1 MKNRKIKSLEEIAK
15 ITKEAKKKGLR
26 VVTTNGTFDILHVGH
41 LKTFEIAKSYGDI
54 LIAGV
59 NSDSS
64 VRAYKGDG
72 RPIVGE
78 KDRAAMVAGLE
89 VVDYVFIFNS
99 PDPRPWLK
107 KIHTNV
113 HVKGGD
119 WKNPDKSR
127 IISTIV
133 EAPLLKAKGARLVL
147 VNIVP
152 GKSTTSLI
160 EKIKKL

>member
-1 MKNRKIKSLEEIAK
+1 MKNRKVKSLKEITK
-15 ITKEAKKKGLR
+15 ITKGAKKKGLK

-41 LKTFEIAKSYGDI
+41 LKAFEIAKSHGDM
-54 LIAGV
+54 LIVGI

-64 VRAYKGDG
+64 VRAYKGKG

-78 KDRAAMVAGLE
+78 KDRAEMVAGLE
-89 VVDYVFIFNS
+89 AVDYVFIFTD
-99 PDPRPWLK
+99 PDPRPWLR
-107 KIHTNV
+107 KIHTDI

-127 IISTIV
+127 VITTIV
-133 EAPLLKAKGARLVL
+133 EAPLLKKKGAKLLL

-152 GKSTTSLI
+152 GKSTTALI
-160 EKIKKL
+160 KKIKKL